1 MQFLKK
7 KTTAS
12 SMLDETVELDNENY
26 YLRKAQLSRLSKQPT
41 TDYLPIADVKDGIVI
56 TKDGRFLR
64 IVEVEPTNFQL
75 KSAGEQNDIIN
86 RFANW
91 LKIAPVKIHFKSVTQ
106 KADPLIHIRKVIKKA
121 QEEGNPRCISLAKD
135 YAHLVNDVSNST
147 ALSRKFYII
156 FEYENGGPRKPKWAD
171 VYSEL
176 DNVVST
182 AKSYFSQCG
191 NRIISYDKDNDQTLR
206 LLYFLLNRDMA
217 ESLDFDD
224 YKKYVDQEINK
235 YNKNSKEPI
244 QPTALDYIA
253 PESISFVRG
262 RATIINNLFYDYLF
276 IDSDG
281 YNTQVYASWLYFLIN
296 LGAGIDVDVFA
307 RKRDKET
314 VLNRLGNRIARNRSN
329 VKTGNDTTSD
339 YDRVEGTL
347 ESSLYI
353 KESITRNGEDPYDM
367 AVMITVTAPSLKALE
382 WRVNE
387 LKKILKSQDYL
398 VRECMFLQ
406 EEGFKSTLP
415 LNYIDKEIFERAKR
429 NVMTYGLAS
438 TFMFTSFELRDDNG
452 IMYGINRLNNSICTV
467 DIFNTH
473 LHNNA
478 NIAIMGQSGAG
489 KTFLLQLMA
498 SRMRMRGIQT
508 FIIAPD
514 KGTEFL
520 RYCDRI
526 GGSFIKISAG
536 SQQCINVM
544 EIRQLDKTND
554 EIIDG
559 RSAVEKSASSLLAQK
574 ITQLHIF
581 FSLIMPDLSYE
592 ENQLLDDA
600 MIETYRRF
608 GITRD
613 NASLVDP
620 HSGQGKYKKMPIIGD
635 LRKTLLDMAEQGEET
650 KRMAVIINRL
660 VNGSAS
666 SFNHQTNV
674 NIRNP
679 YVIIDIEELT
689 GDLLPAGM
697 FVALDYI
704 WDIIK
709 EDRTKQKAVFID
721 EAWQLIGGTSNKVA
735 ADFVVGIFK
744 KIRAYSGS
752 AICATQDLED
762 FFSLEDGKY
771 GKAIINN
778 SRTKII
784 LNLERNEAEYVGE
797 TMDLTS
803 NEISSIV
810 SAERGDALLCT
821 ANCKVAI
828 KVKASELETAMITTD
843 GAQLRAYIEK
853 EKAKAKAKNNAVRS
867 PD

>member
-1 MQFLKK
+1 MMLFSKK
-7 KTTAS
+7 SKADS
-12 SMLDETVELDNENY
+12 LVDDSVELDNENY
-26 YLRKAQLSRLSKQPT
+26 YLRKAQLSKLSKQSST
-41 TDYLPIADVKDGIVI
+41 EYIPIEDIRDGVII

-64 IVEVEPTNFQL
+64 IVEIEPTNFQL
-75 KSAGEQNDIIN
+75 KSAAEQNDIIN
-86 RFANW
+86 RFAGW
-91 LKIAPVKIHFKSVTQ
+91 LKIAPIKLHFKSVTQ
-106 KADPLIHIRKVIKKA
+106 RADPLGHIRKVMKTA
-121 QEEGNPRCISLAKD
+121 RQEGNRNCIALAKN
-135 YAHLVNDVSNST
+135 YSQLVTEVSNET
-147 ALSRKFYII
+147 ALSRKFFMI
-156 FEYENGGPRKPKWAD
+156 FEYESRSNRKPKWFEI
-171 VYSEL
+171 YNEL
-176 DNVVST
+176 DNVVAT
-182 AKSYFSQCG
+182 ARSYLSQCG
-191 NRIISYDKDNDQTLR
+191 NRVISYDKDNDQIMR

-224 YKKYVDQEINK
+224 YKKYVNQELSK
-235 YNKNSKEPI
+235 YAQTSKEPVK
-244 QPTALDYIA
+244 PTVLDYIA
-253 PESISFVRG
+253 PESISFVKG
-262 RATIINNLFYDYLF
+262 KATIINNLYYDYLF
-276 IDSDG
+276 IDSEG
-281 YNTQVYASWLYFLIN
+281 YNIEVGASWLYFLIN
-296 LGAGIDVDVFA
+296 LGSGIDVDVFA

-314 VLNRLGNRIARNRSN
+314 VLNHLGNRIARQRTSVNSD
-329 VKTGNDTTSD
+329 NDTTAD

-353 KESITRNGEDPYDM
+353 KNAITKNGEDPYDM
-367 AVMITVTAPSLKALE
+367 AVMITVTASSLKNLE

-387 LKKILKSQDYL
+387 LKKILKSQDFT
-398 VRECMFLQ
+398 VRECWFLQ
-406 EEGFKSTLP
+406 EEGFLSTLP
-415 LNYIDKEIFERAKR
+415 LNYIDKQIFDCAKR

-438 TFMFTSFELRDDNG
+438 TYMFTSFELRDDNG
-452 IMYGINRLNNSICTV
+452 IMYGINRMNNSICTV

-478 NIAIMGQSGAG
+478 NIAIMGQSGSG

-554 EIIDG
+554 AIIDG
-559 RSAVEKSASSLLAQK
+559 TDAVEKSVSSRLAQK
-574 ITQLHIF
+574 ISQLHIF
-581 FSLIMPDLSYE
+581 FSLIIPDLSYE
-592 ENQLLDDA
+592 ETQLLDDA
-600 MIETYRRF
+600 MIETYRKF

-613 NASLVDP
+613 NDSLIDP
-620 HSGQGKYKKMPIIGD
+620 RSKTGKYKKMPIIGD
-635 LRKTLLDMAEQGEET
+635 LRQTLLEMAEKGENT
-650 KRMAVIINRL
+650 KRIAVVINRL

-674 NIRNP
+674 DIRNP
-679 YVIIDIEELT
+679 YVIIDIEELS

-797 TMDLTS
+797 TMDLTE
-803 NEISSIV
+803 NEVSSIV
-810 SAERGDALLCT
+810 AAERGDALLCT

-828 KVKASELETAMITTD
+828 SVKASELETAMITTD

-853 EKAKAKAKNNAVRS
+853 EKAKRNIQKTQ
-867 PD
+867 